1 MQKGP
6 RRAADVVAVT
16 GQGLY
21 PAPFAQVVA
30 GRTKRR
36 LGDAFG
42 LKSLGVNL
50 TTLEPGAASALYH
63 AHTVQDEFVFV
74 LEGRATIIIGDEE
87 YEAGP
92 GECIGFKGGTGLAH
106 QLVNRTDETMTYL
119 EIGDRRPGDG
129 VEYPRDDLA
138 ARQAPGGGWLV
149 THKDGT
155 PY

>member
-1 MQKGP
+1 MQKESI
-6 RRAADVVAVT
+6 RAADVAAVT
-16 GQGLY
+16 GRGLY
-21 PAPFAQVVA
+21 PARFAHVVA

-42 LKSLGVNL
+42 LRSFGVNL

-74 LEGRATIIIGDEE
+74 LEGRVTIVAGDTE

-92 GECIGFKGGTGLAH
+92 GECIGFKGGTGIAH
-106 QLVNRTDETMTYL
+106 QLVNRSGEPMTYL
-119 EIGDRRPGDG
+119 EIGDRQPGDG

-138 ARQAPGGGWLV
+138 AKQGPGGWIV